1 MRFNLGY
8 LNVRRC
14 FHAPQGFLQT
24 GRFRRAG
31 ITAVTG
37 AGPIARAGFRK
48 RRGCQAGA
56 ALSAEKSHASSGLQ
70 KVWVRPGW
78 SGLVT
83 VDNKPFIPFGAMYF
97 KPNTGWTPRFWKEF
111 DAEATRRDLLILKAH
126 NFNTVRLWLTSLSFY
141 PHPGALD
148 SAAIEK
154 FDQFLALAEEAGT
167 HVQVCALTTRQGRP
181 VNEIPAWQRTDVFAD
196 PHALEDQEQFWSLFA
211 GRYKGRNVILTYEL
225 ANEPTVLW
233 NTPAMQ
239 ALWNKWNHKTTPIP
253 PPKDNPGNADLLAF
267 QHFREHVA
275 DEWTRRQV
283 AAIKKTDPDA
293 LVTIGLIQW
302 SIPAIPNP
310 PHFYSG
316 FRPQRQAKFLDFMET
331 HFYPLAAGGYRYQ
344 SEAIKLANLA
354 YLESVV
360 REAALPGLPTVLA
373 EFGWYGG
380 GICPHYGPPRPATQQ
395 QQADFCGQE
404 VRTST
409 P

>member
-225 ANEPTVLW
+225 ANEERLADAAVPALAIVLVGI
-233 NTPAMQ
+233 
-239 ALWNKWNHKTTPIP
+239 IP
-253 PPKDNPGNADLLAF
+253 VIMISN
-267 QHFREHVA
+267 
-275 DEWTRRQV
+275 
-283 AAIKKTDPDA
+283 
-293 LVTIGLIQW
+293 LI
-302 SIPAIPNP
+302 SR
-310 PHFYSG
+310 S
-316 FRPQRQAKFLDFMET
+316 R
-331 HFYPLAAGGYRYQ
+331 AGH
-344 SEAIKLANLA
+344 E
-354 YLESVV
+354 
-360 REAALPGLPTVLA
+360 
-373 EFGWYGG
+373 
-380 GICPHYGPPRPATQQ
+380 
-395 QQADFCGQE
+395 
-404 VRTST
+404 
-409 P
+409 